1 VHEEGRMQIK
11 DSMKTRVISIKVTSN
26 VGEAINVASAE
37 RVGTLPVVDAE
48 NYLLGVVSINDLAR
62 LFLPDFVFLV
72 EDIDFVGDYGAL
84 EMPSP
89 EEVARI
95 KEIPVRGVMKVA
107 VVVEEDCAPMR
118 ALSVMEKHRL
128 QDLPVV
134 KEGRL
139 VGIASRVDIFRQL
152 FGPLK

>member
-1 VHEEGRMQIK
+1 MQIK
-11 DSMKTRVISIKVTSN
+11 DSMKKEVVSIK
-26 VGEAINVASAE
+26 ASTTVE
-37 RVGTLPVVDAE
+37 EVITTVLTKKVGTLPVVDAQ
-48 NYLLGVVSINDLAR
+48 NHLLGVISISDLIR

-95 KEIPVRGVMKVA
+95 KEIPVRGVMKEA